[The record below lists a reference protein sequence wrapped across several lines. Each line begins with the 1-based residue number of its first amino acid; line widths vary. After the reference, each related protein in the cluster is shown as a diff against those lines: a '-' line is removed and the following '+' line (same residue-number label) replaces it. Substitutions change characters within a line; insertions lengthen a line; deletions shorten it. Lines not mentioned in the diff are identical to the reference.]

1 MICYFRKPVLPI
13 EKELNSS
20 DLSCYKHN
28 DSADVEAMCGK
39 MLRMKK
45 TLFSNAAKN
54 IKRAQTRQKEYYDKQ
69 HFRKKVMYQ
78 HNSEKKA

>member
-20 DLSCYKHN
+20 DSSCYKHN

-54 IKRAQTRQKEYYDKQ
+54 IKRAQTRQEEYYDKR
-69 HFRKKVMYQ
+69 HFRKKVT
-78 HNSEKKA
+78 

>member
-20 DLSCYKHN
+20 DSSCYKHN

-45 TLFSNAAKN
+45 TCSLMLLKISRELKHDKKSTMTNDIFAK
-54 IKRAQTRQKEYYDKQ
+54 R
-69 HFRKKVMYQ
+69 
-78 HNSEKKA
+78 

>member
-20 DLSCYKHN
+20 DSSCYKHN
-28 DSADVEAMCGK
+28 DSADVETMGGK

-54 IKRAQTRQKEYYDKQ
+54 IKRTQT
-69 HFRKKVMYQ
+69 
-78 HNSEKKA
+78 